1 MFEISFDEYLKDVK
15 SQLTCNASGD
25 YKSKYITYDY
35 SEEEVNNNLN
45 HFKGC
50 YNQNISGYKAL
61 LFLSEI

>member
-15 SQLTCNASGD
+15 SQLTCNASDD

-35 SEEEVNNNLN
+35 SEEEINNNLN
-45 HFKGC
+45 HFKDC